1 MQRHFQNYR
10 IRKLWPIET
19 ESFRRH
25 LLRLDPE
32 TRQFR
37 FGTPVNDNF
46 LNAYADTA
54 RRIGTVIYGAFIGS
68 EMYASAEL
76 RSLHA
81 VGDEMAEA
89 AFVVET
95 AHRHHGLGS
104 ALMDRIITAAQNRA
118 IHQLHMICARENQP
132 MQRLG
137 EKFGAHF
144 RIDHGEA
151 LGEIET
157 DPPSPVSL
165 MDEAMHDTSDFV
177 TAVFDWS
184 PLGPAANAAT
194 PPPAPRRTRH
204 HRG

>member
-1 MQRHFQNYR
+1 MERSLRTYR
-10 IRKLWPIET
+10 IRKLWPLET
-19 ESFRRH
+19 GAFRRH

-46 LNAYADTA
+46 LTAYADTA

-76 RSLHA
+76 RALHA

-104 ALMDRIITAAQNRA
+104 ALMDRILTAAQNRA

-132 MQRLG
+132 MQKLG

-157 DPPSPVSL
+157 DPPSPVSVL
-165 MDEAMHDTSDFV
+165 DEAMHDTADFM

-184 PLGPAANAAT
+184 PLGEPANAAG
-194 PPPAPRRTRH
+194 PPPAPRHNRR

>member
-1 MQRHFQNYR
+1 MNDTLSRYR
-10 IRKLWPIET
+10 IRKLWPLEG
-19 ESFRRH
+19 EAFRRH

-54 RRIGTVIYGAFIGS
+54 RRIGTVVYGAFLGQ

-76 RSLHA
+76 RAVHA

-89 AFVVET
+89 AFVVESP
-95 AHRHHGLGS
+95 HRHHGLGS
-104 ALMDRIITAAQNRA
+104 ALMDRIITAAQNRG

-137 EKFGAHF
+137 EKFGALF
-144 RIDHGEA
+144 KIDHGEA

-157 DPPSPVSL
+157 DPVTPLSL
-165 MDEAMHDTSDFV
+165 LDEAMHDTTDFV
-177 TAVFDWS
+177 TAVLDWS
-184 PLGPAANAAT
+184 SGPATAAGE
-194 PPPAPRRTRH
+194 PKRPARN
-204 HRG
+204 RG